1 MLVEANVSV
10 IHHYVYLFS
19 VSCLSAAPLP
29 SFFTFKPHLT
39 FHLSSIRP
47 VSIYFSPLLLSLFV
61 FLSFPLLLFSFLP
74 PALYLSLSVFVYKP
88 FHLDIALYVK
98 PLYLNGVLFKTLSFK

>member
-10 IHHYVYLFS
+10 IHHYVYLFA

-61 FLSFPLLLFSFLP
+61 FLSFLP

>member
-10 IHHYVYLFS
+10 IHHYVYLFA

-61 FLSFPLLLFSFLP
+61 FLSFPLLLFSFP
-74 PALYLSLSVFVYKP
+74 PSCVVSLSVSFC
-88 FHLDIALYVK
+88 LQ
-98 PLYLNGVLFKTLSFK
+98 TLSSGYCFICKTPLFEWSFI